1 MAIFEVSNVPNFNKF
16 RTLDIGT
23 NLGLAGG
30 KHSIKIIFEI
40 KIEIRIF
47 EISNVPNFSTIWAKW

>member
-16 RTLDIGT
+16 RTLNIGT

-30 KHSIKIIFEI
+30 KHLIKIIFEI

-47 EISNVPNFSTIWAKW
+47 EISNVPNLSKF